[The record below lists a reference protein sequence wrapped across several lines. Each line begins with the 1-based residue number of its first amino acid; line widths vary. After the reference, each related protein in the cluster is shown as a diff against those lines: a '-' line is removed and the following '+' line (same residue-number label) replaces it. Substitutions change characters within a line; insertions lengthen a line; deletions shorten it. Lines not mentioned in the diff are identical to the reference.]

1 MWWRVTEVRLLA
13 SKAFVPVKQ
22 VNSLLARHGGERVSE
37 QGTLI
42 SADERGM
49 AEVLSVYLLYWYK
62 SEFVALLVQK
72 YKY

>member
-1 MWWRVTEVRLLA
+1 MQARAHTAGTVFLDLLEEDLQH
-13 SKAFVPVKQ
+13 VV
-22 VNSLLARHGGERVSE
+22 ARHGGERVSE

-49 AEVLSVYLLYWYK
+49 AEVLSLLALLVQKCVYLLYWYK
-62 SEFVALLVQK
+62 STK